1 MKSTLFINILITI
14 ILLLLSC
21 DKPQVEIQPIKETHR
36 EVPPIPSFPVSS
48 HLQKQKTCP
57 FKGTPIK
64 KQFYVDQGNKR
75 IFTCCVECI
84 VKVRN
89 SPQVTE
95 TLINARGER
104 VMTIQE
110 AKAAFP

>member
-1 MKSTLFINILITI
+1 MFRYFLIIGISLFS
-14 ILLLLSC
+14 SC
-21 DKPQVEIQPIKETHR
+21 HKQPVIEKLPEKVEVQAAEL
-36 EVPPIPSFPVSS
+36 PSFPVSS

-64 KQFYVDQGNKR
+64 KEFFVDHGDKR
-75 IFTCCVECI
+75 IFICCKECI
-84 VKVRN
+84 IKVQN

-104 VMTIQE
+104 VMTKQE
-110 AKAAFP
+110 AEFAFP

>member
-1 MKSTLFINILITI
+1 MRAHLFIFVFV
-14 ILLLLSC
+14 LSLFTSC
-21 DKPQVEIQPIKETHR
+21 SEPPKEVVKAPAKDEIKIPERPAFPIA
-36 EVPPIPSFPVSS
+36 S

-64 KQFYVDQGNKR
+64 KEFFVDYGDKR
-75 IFTCCVECI
+75 IYTCCKECI
-84 VKVRN
+84 VKVQN

-95 TLINARGER
+95 TLIKARGER

-110 AKAAFP
+110 AEFAFP